1 MKDKR
6 KITTIIHWAARISG
20 SMILIFITF
29 FVVAHIFGEEESGN
43 GFRNTKEVIIFL
55 FFPISTVIGLSL
67 ALKWEGIGGAI
78 TTVGMIG
85 LFILR
90 PDLLKSIFMMIPII
104 PGILYINYWLM
115 TKKTKKAYKS

>member
-1 MKDKR
+1 MKDKS
-6 KITTIIHWAARISG
+6 KIGTIIRWVARISG
-20 SMILIFITF
+20 SMILIFIAF

-55 FFPISTVIGLSL
+55 FFPISTLIGLSL
-67 ALKWEGIGGAI
+67 ALKWVGLGGII

-90 PDLLKSIFMMIPII
+90 PDLLNSIVAIPII
-104 PGILYINYWLM
+104 PGILCIIYWLM
-115 TKKTKKAYKS
+115 TKTKKNSIKK